1 MENER
6 IIEVIIDK
14 INNGYDDYEIEK
26 FVGRQEIS
34 LDKFDKQ
41 IEEAKNKILEYKLK
55 TYPKQN
61 RLAFIISLSLFVV
74 FLISFLIIIPL
85 LNITIG
91 LIPLSILGAFTIS
104 LSGFYSILYYKS
116 WEADFIE
123 KIGKPKLNLQTYILV
138 CSLPAVLLFFIIS
151 WNSLEGP
158 GHNLYK
164 LSLTS
169 KLFKLLFR

>member
-1 MENER
+1 MENKR

-14 INNGYDDYEIEK
+14 INDGYDDYEIEK
-26 FVGRQEIS
+26 FLERQEIS

-41 IEEAKNKILEYKLK
+41 LEEAKNKILEYKLK

-61 RLAFIISLSLFVV
+61 KLAFIISLSLFVL
-74 FLISFLIIIPL
+74 FFFSFLIVIPI
-85 LNITIG
+85 LNITNG
-91 LIPLSILGAFTIS
+91 LVPLSILGAFAIS

-116 WEADFIE
+116 WKADFIE
-123 KIGKPKLNLQTYILV
+123 KVGKPKLNLQTYILV
-138 CSLPAVLLFFIIS
+138 SSLPTVLLFFIIS

-164 LSLTS
+164 LSVTS
-169 KLFKLLFR
+169 KLFKLFFP